1 MVIFDRMNTIKT
13 LIDRSALTSKHYQAD
28 DQPSQMIALMTLAGV
43 NSIVTNNWSTTPE
56 DNLKQYDLLM
66 RTVLSEGIYLGTT
79 ALKRHFKNHEPD
91 ALLIHKAN
99 IATFG
104 VPLMRIV

>member
-13 LIDRSALTSKHYQAD
+13 LVDRQALTSKHYSAD
-28 DQPSQMIALMTLAGV
+28 DQPSQMVALLTLAGV

-56 DNLKQYDLLM
+56 DNLKQYELLM

-79 ALKRHFKNHEPD
+79 GLRKHFRN
-91 ALLIHKAN
+91 
-99 IATFG
+99 
-104 VPLMRIV
+104 